1 MKDIKVRMYSSG
13 SLNLKSVSLGRKN
26 SSGIYKLKLLVDD
39 NLSNLNKFIVINNKA
54 YNINDGLEVN
64 KTLTNK
70 NNDVYFILSSNDI
83 NILKGN
89 VILKSEKLKLEVN

>member
-13 SLNLKSVSLGRKN
+13 SLNLKSVSIGRKN
-26 SSGIYKLKLLVDD
+26 SNGIYKLKLLVDD

-54 YNINDGLEVN
+54 YNINDGLEIN

-70 NNDVYFILSSNDI
+70 NNDVYFILSSNNI

>member
-13 SLNLKSVSLGRKN
+13 SLNLKSVSIGRKN
-26 SSGIYKLKLLVDD
+26 SNGIYKLKLLVDD

-54 YNINDGLEVN
+54 YNINDGLEIN

-70 NNDVYFILSSNDI
+70 NNDVYFILSSNDK
-83 NILKGN
+83 NILKGDT
-89 VILKSEKLKLEVN
+89 VLKSENLKLEVN

>member
-13 SLNLKSVSLGRKN
+13 SLNLKSVSIGRKN
-26 SSGIYKLKLLVDD
+26 SNGIYKLKLLVDD

-54 YNINDGLEVN
+54 YNINDGLEIN

-83 NILKGN
+83 NILKGD

>member
-54 YNINDGLEVN
+54 YNINGGIVIN
-64 KTLTNK
+64 KTLTSK

-83 NILKGN
+83 NILKGS